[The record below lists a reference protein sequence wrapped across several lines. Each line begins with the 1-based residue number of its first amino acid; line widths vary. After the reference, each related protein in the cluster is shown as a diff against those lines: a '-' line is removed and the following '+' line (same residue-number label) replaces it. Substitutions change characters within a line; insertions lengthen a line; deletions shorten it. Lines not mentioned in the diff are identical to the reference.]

1 MNKTTTTTTKTTLTL
16 TNGTVFNPVFIVV
29 IVIIIIIKNTV
40 LCSSLVADRKRRQG
54 SPAELSIVFQF
65 KGNISSKAMKQIN
78 KQIIKVDFMRDFHGR
93 RTFTASIFVAPSKPN
108 LKMVDFE
115 EN

>member
-1 MNKTTTTTTKTTLTL
+1 
-16 TNGTVFNPVFIVV
+16 
-29 IVIIIIIKNTV
+29 
-40 LCSSLVADRKRRQG
+40 
-54 SPAELSIVFQF
+54 
-65 KGNISSKAMKQIN
+65 MKQIN

-115 EN
+115 ENWNRNTQRKLKTSHIGRKTG